1 MVDAGS
7 DLGPS
12 PFDDEVL
19 DDAKGS
25 EELDEDAPRVVIG
38 TLSEL
43 ALGSSSQETRPVW
56 FLRDEDADLVG
67 LIERYPEAPMPPV
80 IVEKLLAGLRQFATN
95 NALDLQTLLGP
106 TERLHYGFHTSA
118 ELDEVVESF
127 EDDGFEVLLGLE
139 DGSVS
144 LPSDSE

>member
-12 PFDDEVL
+12 PFDDELSDVG
-19 DDAKGS
+19 DEA
-25 EELDEDAPRVVIG
+25 EELDEEAPRVVLG
-38 TLSEL
+38 TLSDL
-43 ALGSSSQETRPVW
+43 ALGSSSQGTRPVW
-56 FLRDEDADLVG
+56 FVRDEDAELVG
-67 LIERYPEAPMPPV
+67 LIERYPEGPMPAPL
-80 IVEKLLAGLRQFATN
+80 VEKLLTSLRQFAAT

-144 LPSDSE
+144 LPSGSE